1 LTQAPAESTATASL
15 SGVLADAD
23 LPGAYVLERTCSLM
37 GHAVRKDVAV
47 AFLNTAA
54 EVADLAWAA
63 PDATLVTAGT
73 TFGAV
78 SWPTPTGGAGG
89 YTYSAAAF
97 VADSAGASST
107 ATVST
112 AGTAP
117 GTSTVSG
124 LANNQT
130 VVLQRTVTD
139 SDGETVTVQAA
150 VTVAAT
156 AAGVTP
162 GTAPAGQ
169 TLAAGTPSAT
179 IGTWGA
185 PSGGTGPYTYALTEP
200 GGSGVT
206 ISGSGLGP
214 WTVAGLTDG
223 VTYVFL
229 LTITDS
235 LGAKG
240 YSVVTISV
248 AAVVSTGAWEVV
260 GETNFADGDWTDL
273 ESTAA
278 TAATPQHLLYA
289 ADGTTQRAFSRNTS
303 TSART
308 LILDGDTGITLRNGS
323 TAVQPSVGIV
333 PGGWSGMAGAS
344 RRDAHILQMQVG
356 GYETA
361 GTSNF
366 VHVVGISTTSANSSP
381 LMGFRV
387 VNTGSNVLVTFYSY
401 YLSDSVTLRTI
412 PTGVD
417 RRWSADF
424 QLVILDGGSSH
435 RAYVTVNP
443 TGWADPLTGQRV
455 SIQAPSRTL
464 TLGDW
469 PTAATWTAGTDS
481 GRPAVVLYHDG
492 GSVTL
497 TESGVM
503 VTRCRH
509 LRLPG
514 GSL

>member
-1 LTQAPAESTATASL
+1 MSGPRSRYASGDPSSGAPAEDPL
-15 SGVLADAD
+15 S
-23 LPGAYVLERTCSLM
+23 
-37 GHAVRKDVAV
+37 
-47 AFLNTAA
+47 
-54 EVADLAWAA
+54 WAA
-63 PDATLVTAGT
+63 PAATLVTAGT
-73 TFGAV
+73 TSGTVTWAAAED
-78 SWPTPTGGAGG
+78 GAGG
-89 YTYSAAAF
+89 YTYSAAGV

-117 GTSTVSG
+117 GTTTVSG
-124 LANNQT
+124 LVNDQT

-139 SDGETVTVQAA
+139 SAGATVTVQAA

-162 GTAPAGQ
+162 STAPSGQ
-169 TLAAGTPSAT
+169 TLAAGTTSAT
-179 IGTWGA
+179 IGTWGE

-206 ISGSGLGP
+206 ISGSDLGP

-260 GETNFADGDWTDL
+260 GETDFTDGDWTDL
-273 ESTAA
+273 TSTAA

-289 ADGTTQRAFSRNTS
+289 ADGTTQRAFTRTTNTA
-303 TSART
+303 ART

-344 RRDAHILQMQVG
+344 RRDAHILQMQVS
-356 GYETA
+356 GYEVA

-366 VHVVGISTTSANSSP
+366 VHIAGISTISTISSP
-381 LMGFRV
+381 TMGLRV
-387 VNTGSNVLVTFYSY
+387 VNTGSNVLVTFQSY
-401 YLSDSVTLRTI
+401 YLTGDVTLRTI
-412 PTGVD
+412 PTGAD
-417 RRWSADF
+417 RRWVADF
-424 QLVILDGGSSH
+424 QLLILDGGSGH
-435 RAYVTVNP
+435 RAFVTFDP
-443 TGWADPLTGQRV
+443 DGWAEPMTGQRV
-455 SIQAPSRTL
+455 SIQGPSRTV

-469 PTAATWTAGTDS
+469 PKATTWEAATDS

-492 GSVTL
+492 GSATL
-497 TESGVM
+497 TDSGVM